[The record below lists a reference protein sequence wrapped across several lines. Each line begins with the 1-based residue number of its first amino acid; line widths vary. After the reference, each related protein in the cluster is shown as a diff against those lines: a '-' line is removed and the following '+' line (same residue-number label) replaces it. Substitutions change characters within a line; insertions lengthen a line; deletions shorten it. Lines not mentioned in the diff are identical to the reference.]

1 MTKKKVEEVPEHIR
15 RYEKI
20 YNRYQRNYT
29 VVVLLWLAVV
39 VAVWYFT
46 GHFYGI
52 TTLAFGIW
60 SLAWYED
67 GAQENCMDEWEY
79 AYPKDGFRRMVKSWP
94 WFIGLGLIA
103 FFFCNT
109 YMPWLF

>member
-1 MTKKKVEEVPEHIR
+1 MTKKEVEEVPEHIR
-15 RYEKI
+15 RFGKI
-20 YNRYQRNYT
+20 YNRYQRNYAII
-29 VVVLLWLAVV
+29 VILGLAVV

-46 GHFYGI
+46 CHFYGV
-52 TTLAFGIW
+52 TLLAFGIW

-103 FFFCNT
+103 FFFCSA